1 MVTGGFGIP
10 SHIKREVRNHYP
22 ELKLPK
28 QHAHVNNSCDDS
40 KSVLSRAAPPIDAPP
55 TEALPTN
62 YPSVPPKSPSL
73 VHRQPSTEKRSQV
86 TDGSDDDSSSVS
98 TLSST
103 ASEDSM
109 SGRGNP
115 THKPIS
121 APGQR
126 SRYQSTTNK
135 AAASTK
141 LPPRLISD
149 PSLPHS
155 APTTPLCISG
165 GPTSYVPHSTASPPR
180 LQLPGAKPHSP
191 SNGGLQFH
199 PRLQN
204 GASSVLNGGDYTQRV
219 RYPNNSGIVV
229 KPLTDEE
236 RTLHHGSSSAKG
248 EKCHI
253 IYKCV
258 CLSVCP

>member
-28 QHAHVNNSCDDS
+28 QHAHVNNSSDDS
-40 KSVLSRAAPPIDAPP
+40 KSVLSRAAPSIDAPP
-55 TEALPTN
+55 TEALPTKD
-62 YPSVPPKSPSL
+62 PALLPKSPSL
-73 VHRQPSTEKRSQV
+73 VHRQPSAEKRSLV
-86 TDGSDDDSSSVS
+86 MDGSDDDSSSVS

-109 SGRGNP
+109 SGHGNP
-115 THKPIS
+115 THRPVS

-126 SRYQSTTNK
+126 SEYQSTTNE
-135 AAASTK
+135 AAASAK
-141 LPPRLISD
+141 LPPHLISD

-165 GPTSYVPHSTASPPR
+165 GPLYVPHPTISPPH
-180 LQLPGAKPHSP
+180 LQLQGAKPCSP
-191 SNGGLQFH
+191 GNWGLQF
-199 PRLQN
+199 PPKFQN
-204 GASSVLNGGDYTQRV
+204 GGASSVLNGGDYTQRV
-219 RYPNNSGIVV
+219 HYPNNSGIIV

-236 RTLHHGSSSAKG
+236 RTLYTSSSSANGKKCNIIICAG
-248 EKCHI
+248 ES
-253 IYKCV
+253 
-258 CLSVCP
+258 LGRN